1 MGRKGAEQMSY
12 KWLKWLILWIPTV
25 AIGLWE
31 YLRHALLLPF
41 ISMDLGNLLA
51 PVFVFIITLTLLRAL
66 FAKLEQTQ
74 ETLQR
79 ERIVKAALEER
90 EQLAREL
97 HDGIS
102 QSLFM
107 LSVKLDK
114 LERAESASDAQ
125 QTTDQ
130 IRKTVRHV
138 YDDVRQ
144 SIANLHDA
152 PLPADMSWM
161 QSIHHLTVEM
171 EQTSGIQ
178 TTVEWHVQDGLLSY
192 KQKVELL
199 AIMREALM
207 NVQKHAKAK
216 QIVIQGEGIGS
227 SDKTPNTFRCSILD
241 DGIGAEKEKLH
252 GKGKYGVKMMQERA
266 AAMGW
271 TMTVQQTKPQGTE
284 VEIIGRSDAK

>member
-1 MGRKGAEQMSY
+1 MSY

-41 ISMDLGNLLA
+41 ISMDLGNFLA
-51 PVFVFIITLTLLRAL
+51 PVFVFIISLTLLRAL

-161 QSIHHLTVEM
+161 QSIHHLTSEM

-216 QIVIQGEGIGS
+216 QIVIQGEGGS
-227 SDKTPNTFRCSILD
+227 RSNKTTNTFRCFILD

-271 TMTVQQTKPQGTE
+271 TMTVQQTKPQGTK

>member
-1 MGRKGAEQMSY
+1 MSY

-25 AIGLWE
+25 TIGLWE
-31 YLRHALLLPF
+31 YLRHTFLLPV

-51 PVFVFIITLTLLRAL
+51 PVFVFLITLTLLRAL

-79 ERIVKAALEER
+79 EQVVKAAFEER

-114 LERAESASDAQ
+114 LERSQIDSDTK
-125 QTTDQ
+125 QTTEE
-130 IRKTVRHV
+130 IKRTVRHV

-161 QSIHHLTVEM
+161 QSIHHLTMEM
-171 EQTSGIQ
+171 EQTSGIR
-178 TTVEWHVQDGLLSY
+178 TSVEWQVQEGVLSH

-207 NVQKHAKAK
+207 NAQKHAKAE
-216 QIVIQGEGIGS
+216 QIMIRGKSEKGTEQS
-227 SDKTPNTFRCSILD
+227 NSHFCCSITD
-241 DGIGAEKEKLH
+241 DGIGVSADKLAV
-252 GKGKYGVKMMQERA
+252 KGKYGVKMMQDRA
-266 AAMGW
+266 EAMGW
-271 TMTVQQTKPQGTE
+271 SVTVQPGNPRGTT
-284 VEIIGRSDAK
+284 VEIIGGGAA

>member
-1 MGRKGAEQMSY
+1 MSY

-31 YLRHALLLPF
+31 YLRHSLLLPF
-41 ISMDLGNLLA
+41 ISMELGNLLA
-51 PVFVFIITLTLLRAL
+51 PVFVFLLTLTLLRAL
-66 FAKLEQTQ
+66 FARLEQMQ

-79 ERIVKAALEER
+79 ERIVKAAFEER

-114 LERAESASDAQ
+114 LERVQTDTDAQ

-130 IRKTVRHV
+130 IRRTVRHV

-144 SIANLHDA
+144 SIANLHNS
-152 PLPADMSWM
+152 PLPMDVSWM
-161 QSIHHLTVEM
+161 QSIHHLTEEM
-171 EQTSGIQ
+171 EQTCGIR
-178 TTVEWHVQDGLLSY
+178 TTVNWQVQEGLLTY

-207 NVQKHAKAK
+207 NVQKHANAK
-216 QIVIQGEGIGS
+216 DIVIQGEGKISPDGKES
-227 SDKTPNTFRCSILD
+227 SFRCSIHD
-241 DGIGAEKEKLH
+241 DGIGAAEEKLYE
-252 GKGKYGVKMMQERA
+252 KGKYGVRMMLDRA
-266 AAMGW
+266 EAMGW
-271 TMTVQQTKPQGTE
+271 SVTLQQARPHGTL
-284 VEIIGRSDAK
+284 VEINGRSESK

>member
-1 MGRKGAEQMSY
+1 MSY

-25 AIGLWE
+25 TIGLWE
-31 YLRHALLLPF
+31 YLRHTFLLPV
-41 ISMDLGNLLA
+41 ISMDLGNVLA
-51 PVFVFIITLTLLRAL
+51 PVFVFLITLTLLRAL

-79 ERIVKAALEER
+79 ERVVKAAFEER

-114 LERAESASDAQ
+114 LERSQIDSDTK
-125 QTTDQ
+125 QTTEE
-130 IRKTVRHV
+130 IKRTVRHV

-161 QSIHHLTVEM
+161 QSIHHLTTEM
-171 EQTSGIQ
+171 EQTSGIR
-178 TTVEWHVQDGLLSY
+178 TSVEWHVQEGVLSH

-207 NVQKHAKAK
+207 NAQKHAKAE
-216 QIVIQGEGIGS
+216 QIMIRGESETGS
-227 SDKTPNTFRCSILD
+227 GQSTSHFRCSIID
-241 DGIGAEKEKLH
+241 DGISVSADKLFV
-252 GKGKYGVKMMQERA
+252 KGKYGVKMMQDRA
-266 AAMGW
+266 EAMGW
-271 TMTVQQTKPQGTE
+271 SVTVQPANPRGTI
-284 VEIIGRSDAK
+284 VEIIGGSAV

>member
-1 MGRKGAEQMSY
+1 MSY

-25 AIGLWE
+25 TIGLWE
-31 YLRHALLLPF
+31 YLRHTFLLPV

-51 PVFVFIITLTLLRAL
+51 PVFVFLITLTLLRAL

-79 ERIVKAALEER
+79 EQVVKAAFEER

-114 LERAESASDAQ
+114 LERSQIDSDTK
-125 QTTDQ
+125 QTTEE
-130 IRKTVRHV
+130 IKRTVRHV

-161 QSIHHLTVEM
+161 QSIHHLTMEM
-171 EQTSGIQ
+171 EQTSGIR
-178 TTVEWHVQDGLLSY
+178 TSVEWQVQEGVLSH

-207 NVQKHAKAK
+207 NAQKHAKAE
-216 QIVIQGEGIGS
+216 QIMIRGKSEKGTEQS
-227 SDKTPNTFRCSILD
+227 NSHFRCSITD
-241 DGIGAEKEKLH
+241 DGIGVSADKLSV
-252 GKGKYGVKMMQERA
+252 KGKYGVKMMQDRA
-266 AAMGW
+266 EAMGW
-271 TMTVQQTKPQGTE
+271 SVTVQPGNTRGTT
-284 VEIIGRSDAK
+284 VEIIGGGAA

>member
-1 MGRKGAEQMSY
+1 MSY

-41 ISMDLGNLLA
+41 ISMELGNVLA
-51 PVFVFIITLTLLRAL
+51 PVFVFVITLTLLRAL
-66 FAKLEQTQ
+66 FSKLESMQ
-74 ETLQR
+74 ESLQR
-79 ERIVKAALEER
+79 EQVVKAAFEER

-114 LERAESASDAQ
+114 LGRAKTMDDTQE
-125 QTTDQ
+125 TTEQ
-130 IRKTVRHV
+130 IRRTVRHV

-144 SIANLHDA
+144 SIANLQDS
-152 PLPADMSWM
+152 PIPVDLSWM
-161 QSIHHLTVEM
+161 QSIHHLTAEM
-171 EQTSGIQ
+171 EQSCGIQ
-178 TTVEWHVQDGLLSY
+178 TKVEWHLQEGSLSH

-207 NVQKHAKAK
+207 NVQKHAKAEHILIRCESEPQADRK
-216 QIVIQGEGIGS
+216 QAEFQ
-227 SDKTPNTFRCSILD
+227 CSIAD
-241 DGIGAEKEKLH
+241 DGGGTTEEMLY
-252 GKGKYGVKMMQERA
+252 GNGKYGVRMMQERA
-266 AAMGW
+266 DAMGW
-271 TMTVQQTKPQGTE
+271 RLLVKETKPHGTT
-284 VEIIGRSDAK
+284 VLISGGSGKS

>member
-1 MGRKGAEQMSY
+1 MSY

-31 YLRHALLLPF
+31 YLRHTLLLPF
-41 ISMDLGNLLA
+41 ISMELGNLLA
-51 PVFVFIITLTLLRAL
+51 PVFVFLITLTLLRAL
-66 FAKLEQTQ
+66 FTKLEHTQ
-74 ETLQR
+74 ETLQQ
-79 ERIVKAALEER
+79 ERIAKAALEER

-114 LERAESASDAQ
+114 LDQAQSVSDIK

-130 IRKTVRHV
+130 IRMTVRHV

-144 SIANLHDA
+144 SIANLHDS
-152 PLPADMSWM
+152 PLPVDLSWM
-161 QSIHHLTVEM
+161 QSIHHLTNEM
-171 EQTSGIQ
+171 EQNSGLH
-178 TTVEWHVQDGLLSY
+178 TTVEWHVPEGLLSH

-216 QIVIQGEGIGS
+216 HIVIRGEGESGS
-227 SDKTPNTFRCSILD
+227 DMKYRFFRCTILD
-241 DGIGAEKEKLH
+241 DGIGVESKILEH
-252 GKGKYGVKMMQERA
+252 KGKYGIKMMQDRA
-266 AAMGW
+266 HTMGW
-271 TMTVQQTKPQGTE
+271 NVTVQQAERQGTI
-284 VEIIGRSDAK
+284 VEIIGRSNMK

>member
-1 MGRKGAEQMSY
+1 MSY
-12 KWLKWLILWIPTV
+12 KWLKWLILWIPTI

-31 YLRHALLLPF
+31 YLRHTLLLPF

-51 PVFVFIITLTLLRAL
+51 PVFVFAITLTLLRAL
-66 FAKLEQTQ
+66 FAKLENMQ

-79 ERIVKAALEER
+79 ERIVKAAFEER

-114 LERAESASDAQ
+114 LERAKTAADAQ
-125 QTTDQ
+125 LTTDQ

-152 PLPADMSWM
+152 PLRADMSWM
-161 QSIHHLTVEM
+161 QSIHHLTEEM
-171 EQTSGIQ
+171 EQTCGIR
-178 TTVEWHVQDGLLSY
+178 TKAEWEVQDGFFSH

-207 NVQKHAKAK
+207 NVQKHAKAEHILIRCESEFNPVDK
-216 QIVIQGEGIGS
+216 QS
-227 SDKTPNTFRCSILD
+227 LFRCLIVD
-241 DGIGAEKEKLH
+241 DGIGAAPEKLFE
-252 GKGKYGVKMMQERA
+252 KGKYGVKMMQERA
-266 AAMGW
+266 EALGW
-271 TMTVQQTKPQGTE
+271 SVTLQQRKPQGTTI
-284 VEIIGRSDAK
+284 EISGRSGSK

>member
-1 MGRKGAEQMSY
+1 MSY

-41 ISMDLGNLLA
+41 ISMDLGNVLA
-51 PVFVFIITLTLLRAL
+51 PVFVFVITLTLLRAL
-66 FAKLEQTQ
+66 FAKLESMQ
-74 ETLQR
+74 ESLQR
-79 ERIVKAALEER
+79 ERVVKAAFEER

-114 LERAESASDAQ
+114 LERAKTVDDMQ
-125 QTTDQ
+125 QTTEQ
-130 IRKTVRHV
+130 MRKTVRHV

-144 SIANLHDA
+144 SIANLQEL
-152 PLPADMSWM
+152 PIPADLSWM
-161 QSIHHLTVEM
+161 QSIHHFTAEM
-171 EQTSGIQ
+171 EQSCGIR
-178 TTVEWHVQDGLLSY
+178 TKVEWHLQEGVLSH

-207 NVQKHAKAK
+207 NVQKHAKAE
-216 QIVIQGEGIGS
+216 QIVIRCESGQEW
-227 SDKTPNTFRCSILD
+227 DAQPAVFCCSIAD
-241 DGIGAEKEKLH
+241 DGVGAPAEKLYE
-252 GKGKYGVKMMQERA
+252 KGKYGVKMMQERA
-266 AAMGW
+266 DAMGW
-271 TMTVQQTKPQGTE
+271 SLSVQKTDPHGTT
-284 VEIIGRSDAK
+284 ILISGGSNKK

>member
-1 MGRKGAEQMSY
+1 MSY

-25 AIGLWE
+25 TIGVWE
-31 YLRHALLLPF
+31 YLRHTLLLPF
-41 ISMDLGNLLA
+41 ISMGLGNLLA
-51 PVFVFIITLTLLRAL
+51 PVFVFLITLTLLRSL
-66 FAKLEQTQ
+66 FAKLEQMQ
-74 ETLQR
+74 ESLQR
-79 ERIVKAALEER
+79 ERIVKAAFEER

-114 LERAESASDAQ
+114 LERAQSDSDVR
-125 QTTDQ
+125 QTTEQ
-130 IRKTVRHV
+130 IRRTVRHV

-152 PLPADMSWM
+152 PLPEDMSWM
-161 QSIHHLTVEM
+161 QSIHHLAAEI

-178 TTVEWHVQDGLLSY
+178 TIVEWHVQERLLSH

-207 NVQKHAKAK
+207 NVQKHARAER
-216 QIVIQGEGIGS
+216 IVIRGEYEAAIL
-227 SDKTPNTFRCSILD
+227 SDESTFRCTILD
-241 DGIGAEKEKLH
+241 DGTGVSEQMLNE
-252 GKGKYGVKMMQERA
+252 KGKYGIKMMQERA

-271 TMTVQQTKPQGTE
+271 TLTVQAAQHHGTK
-284 VEIIGRSDAK
+284 VEIIGRSV

>member
-1 MGRKGAEQMSY
+1 MSY

-31 YLRHALLLPF
+31 YLRHTLLLPF
-41 ISMDLGNLLA
+41 ISMELGNVLA
-51 PVFVFIITLTLLRAL
+51 PIFVFLITLTLLRSL
-66 FAKLEQTQ
+66 FTRLELMQ

-79 ERIVKAALEER
+79 ERIVKAAFEER

-114 LERAESASDAQ
+114 LERVQTDTDAK

-130 IRKTVRHV
+130 IRRTVRHV

-144 SIANLHDA
+144 SIASLQHS
-152 PLPADMSWM
+152 PLPMDMSWM
-161 QSIHHLTVEM
+161 QSIHHLTEEM
-171 EQTSGIQ
+171 EQTGGIQ
-178 TTVEWHVQDGLLSY
+178 TAVKWQVQEGLLTH

-207 NVQKHAKAK
+207 NVQKHANARH
-216 QIVIQGEGIGS
+216 IVIRGEGKISTDGKR
-227 SDKTPNTFRCSILD
+227 SDFRCSIHD
-241 DGIGAEKEKLH
+241 DGIGAAEEKLY
-252 GKGKYGVKMMQERA
+252 GKGKYGVRMMLDRA
-266 AAMGW
+266 EAMGW
-271 TMTVQQTKPQGTE
+271 SVTVQQTKPQGTL
-284 VEIIGRSDAK
+284 VEIIGGSESK